1 MMLGLV
7 MLGFMM
13 LGLMMLGMLGLMM
26 RCLMMLGLMMSGLM
40 MSSIMML
47 ALVMHCLVMLGM
59 LGLVMLGVVMFGI
72 VMLGIVMLGIVMLGM
87 LGVVMLGIVMLGML
101 GVVMGGLMMLGVM
114 MLGLMMRSLMM
125 LGLMMMLHNKVCQSP
140 VDHVFLQLS
149 LSCLPL
155 KQVPEDSVGHHMVL
169 RFIVCQNL
177 EMYTHFVTERRK
189 WAVVDN
195 EFLNVLPEA
204 WFYLPFC
211 NLNRIPLPIALP
223 HWFVV
228 VEIRMNHVLLHLSH
242 VHQGTKF
249 VHDFVVSR

>member
-1 MMLGLV
+1 MPCV
-7 MLGFMM
+7 
-13 LGLMMLGMLGLMM
+13 
-26 RCLMMLGLMMSGLM
+26 MMLGLMMS
-40 MSSIMML
+40 
-47 ALVMHCLVMLGM
+47 
-59 LGLVMLGVVMFGI
+59 
-72 VMLGIVMLGIVMLGM
+72 
-87 LGVVMLGIVMLGML
+87 
-101 GVVMGGLMMLGVM
+101 GLMMLGVM
-114 MLGLMMRSLMM
+114 MLGLMMPCVMMLGLMMSGLMMLGLVMRCLMMPGLMMLGMLGLMMPGIMMLGLMMRSLMMMLGIMMLGLVMLGIMMLGIVMRCLMMLGVVMLGVVMLGIMM

>member
-1 MMLGLV
+1 MLGV
-7 MLGFMM
+7 MM
-13 LGLMMLGMLGLMM
+13 LGLMMLGLM
-26 RCLMMLGLMMSGLM
+26 
-40 MSSIMML
+40 
-47 ALVMHCLVMLGM
+47 MLGM
-59 LGLVMLGVVMFGI
+59 LGLVMLGVVMFG
-72 VMLGIVMLGIVMLGM
+72 VVMLGIVMLGM

-101 GVVMGGLMMLGVM
+101 GVVMGGLMMLGVV

-140 VDHVFLQLS
+140 VDHVFRQLS

-177 EMYTHFVTERRK
+177 ELYTHFVSERRK

-228 VEIRMNHVLLHLSH
+228 VKIRMNHVLLHLSH

>member
-1 MMLGLV
+1 MRSL
-7 MLGFMM
+7 MM
-13 LGLMMLGMLGLMM
+13 LGLMMLGMLGI
-26 RCLMMLGLMMSGLM
+26 MMLGLMMRGLLM
-40 MSSIMML
+40 
-47 ALVMHCLVMLGM
+47 
-59 LGLVMLGVVMFGI
+59 
-72 VMLGIVMLGIVMLGM
+72 MLGIVMLGM
-87 LGVVMLGIVMLGML
+87 LGL
-101 GVVMGGLMMLGVM
+101 VMGGLMMLGVM
-114 MLGLMMRSLMM
+114 MLGVVMLGVMM

-223 HWFVV
+223 HRFVV
-228 VEIRMNHVLLHLSH
+228 VEIRMNH
-242 VHQGTKF
+242 
-249 VHDFVVSR
+249 

>member
-1 MMLGLV
+1 
-7 MLGFMM
+7 
-13 LGLMMLGMLGLMM
+13 
-26 RCLMMLGLMMSGLM
+26 MLGLMMSGLM
-40 MSSIMML
+40 M
-47 ALVMHCLVMLGM
+47 MLGIM
-59 LGLVMLGVVMFGI
+59 MLGVVMLGI
-72 VMLGIVMLGIVMLGM
+72 VMLGIVMLGIVMRCLM
-87 LGVVMLGIVMLGML
+87 MLGIMMLGML
-101 GVVMGGLMMLGVM
+101 GLVMRCLM
-114 MLGLMMRSLMM
+114 MLGLMM
-125 LGLMMMLHNKVCQSP
+125 LGIVMMLHNKVCQSP

>member
-1 MMLGLV
+1 
-7 MLGFMM
+7 
-13 LGLMMLGMLGLMM
+13 
-26 RCLMMLGLMMSGLM
+26 
-40 MSSIMML
+40 
-47 ALVMHCLVMLGM
+47 
-59 LGLVMLGVVMFGI
+59 MFG
-72 VMLGIVMLGIVMLGM
+72 VVMLGIVMLGM
-87 LGVVMLGIVMLGML
+87 LGVVMLGVVMLGML
-101 GVVMGGLMMLGVM
+101 GV
-114 MLGLMMRSLMM
+114 MMRSLMM
-125 LGLMMMLHNKVCQSP
+125 LGLMMMLHNEVCQSP
-140 VDHVFLQLS
+140 VDHVFRQLS
-149 LSCLPL
+149 LSCIPL
-155 KQVPEDSVGHHMVL
+155 KQVPEDSVGHYMVL

-177 EMYTHFVTERRK
+177 ELYTHFVSERRK

-228 VEIRMNHVLLHLSH
+228 VKIRMNHVLLHFSH

>member
-1 MMLGLV
+1 MPCV
-7 MLGFMM
+7 
-13 LGLMMLGMLGLMM
+13 
-26 RCLMMLGLMMSGLM
+26 MMLGLMMSGLM
-40 MSSIMML
+40 MLGLMMLGLMMPCVMMLGLMMSGLMMLGLVMRCLMMLGLVMLGIMML
-47 ALVMHCLVMLGM
+47 GLVMLGIMMRCLMMLGVVMLGM
-59 LGLVMLGVVMFGI
+59 LGL
-72 VMLGIVMLGIVMLGM
+72 
-87 LGVVMLGIVMLGML
+87 
-101 GVVMGGLMMLGVM
+101 VMGGLMMLGVM
-114 MLGLMMRSLMM
+114 MLGVVMLGVMM

>member
-1 MMLGLV
+1 
-7 MLGFMM
+7 
-13 LGLMMLGMLGLMM
+13 M
-26 RCLMMLGLMMSGLM
+26 RCLMMMLGIMMLGLM

-59 LGLVMLGVVMFGI
+59 LGLVMFGVV
-72 VMLGIVMLGIVMLGM
+72 M
-87 LGVVMLGIVMLGML
+87 LGVVMLGVVMLGVVMLGML

-114 MLGLMMRSLMM
+114 MLGLMM
-125 LGLMMMLHNKVCQSP
+125 MLHNEICQSP
-140 VDHVFLQLS
+140 VDHVFRQLS
-149 LSCLPL
+149 LSCVPL
-155 KQVPEDSVGHHMVL
+155 KQVPEDCVGQDMVL

-177 EMYTHFVTERRK
+177 ELYTHFVSKRRK

-249 VHDFVVSR
+249 VHDFVMSR